1 MLTEEKNR
9 LLTEIEPGQP
19 MGDLLRRYWQPIAGV
34 AELDSSLI
42 KAVRLFG
49 ENLVLYK
56 DLKGNFGLVDRH
68 CPHRRADLSYGW
80 VEDGGIR
87 CSYHGWLF
95 EASGRCI
102 EQPFDDIANPGTRLK
117 ERCAVRAYPVRSLAG
132 LLWAYMGPDP
142 APELPVWELFTWN
155 NAFVEI
161 AICDVPCNW
170 LQAQENSIDPVHF
183 EWMHDNWLLRMQGQ
197 PDKHSAPSY
206 SAKHLKLAFDEFEFG
221 FKYRRIRE
229 GMTEADPMW
238 QTGRVA
244 LWPNAFFLGG
254 HFEWR
259 VPVDNESSLCVCWFF
274 HRVPTDKEPYVQ
286 ARIPAWRGQIKDK
299 DGHWITSHI
308 INQDVVSWVGQGA
321 IADRTREKLGSSDKG
336 LALMRKRLFDDLD
349 AIGRG
354 RDPSGIIRDA
364 ERAACVEL
372 PIATP
377 TFFKEGMT
385 LAECQKHPVFAN
397 RLIPNRW
404 LYGQPDEVHD
414 AFLDAMGL
422 PDKKR
427 GPAPRKAAA
436 E

>member
-1 MLTEEKNR
+1 MLTADKNR

-19 MGDLLRRYWQPIAGV
+19 MGDLLRRYWQPVAGV
-34 AELDSSLI
+34 SEFADKPI
-42 KAVRLFG
+42 KPVRLFG

-56 DLKGNFGLVDRH
+56 DLKGNYGLVDRH

-117 ERCAVRAYPVRSLAG
+117 ERCAVKAYPVRPLAG

-142 APELPVWELFTWN
+142 APELPVWEPFTWAN
-155 NAFVEI
+155 GFVEVVG
-161 AICDVPCNW
+161 CDVPCNW

-183 EWMHDNWLLRMQGQ
+183 EWMHDNWLVRMKGEGG
-197 PDKHSAPSY
+197 SY

-221 FKYRRIRE
+221 FQYRRIRE

-244 LWPNAFFLGG
+244 LWPNGFFLGS

-259 VPVDNESSLCVCWFF
+259 VPVDNENSICMCWFF
-274 HRVPTDKEPYVQ
+274 TRVPTDKEPYVQ
-286 ARIPAWRGQIKDK
+286 KMIPAWWGRIKEA
-299 DGHWITSHI
+299 DGRWITSHI
-308 INQDVVSWVGQGA
+308 INQDIVSWVGQGA
-321 IADRTREKLGSSDKG
+321 IADRSREKLGSSDKG
-336 LALMRKRLFDDLD
+336 LAMLRKRLFDDLD

-354 RDPSGIIRDA
+354 RDPSGLIRDA
-364 ERAACVEL
+364 ERASCVVL

-377 TFFKEGMT
+377 ELFKQGLT
-385 LAECQKHPVFAN
+385 LAEARQHPIFKN
-397 RLIPNRW
+397 RLLPNRW
-404 LYGQPDEVHD
+404 VCGQPFEVHD
-414 AFLDAMGL
+414 EFLDAMGL
-422 PDKKR
+422 PENKR
-427 GPAPRKAAA
+427 GASRPKAAA